1 MTPIVR
7 AVPAGGAGGCLAR
20 TDHLGHPA
28 RGSLRQSRGS
38 LRQ

>member
-1 MTPIVR
+1 MTPIAR

-28 RGSLRQSRGS
+28 RGSLRHPAGA
-38 LRQ
+38 